1 MHTYKTIT
9 AIAVVPLTAF
19 SLAACS
25 SDSATPAE
33 TVTVT
38 ASPTDAMASPTDA
51 MSPTETTSPTSPP
64 ASPPVLNSMHR
75 QPSQPPP
82 KSSPVMRSP
91 AVVGEAGRK
100 VWYITVRENRNTA
113 TEVYIDRS
121 SGEKV
126 KQQQENLPA
135 VAQKMPSLS
144 AEQGIE
150 KALEVSPGGAV
161 VEFDLE
167 TFRGGPA
174 WYVFMRGGSN
184 GQREA
189 YVDANSGA
197 IRSRAAASDL
207 WALLPDVH
215 RAQRPQTC
223 SASCLAGHVD
233 IELASINVGAPQ
245 RILRCEVGDDLFQRN
260 VVE

>member
-1 MHTYKTIT
+1 
-9 AIAVVPLTAF
+9 
-19 SLAACS
+19 
-25 SDSATPAE
+25 
-33 TVTVT
+33 
-38 ASPTDAMASPTDA
+38 
-51 MSPTETTSPTSPP
+51 MSPTEATSPTSQPTGP
-64 ASPPVLNSMHR
+64 ELDASAAITAATQIVPGDAIAGGR
-75 QPSQPPP
+75 T
-82 KSSPVMRSP
+82 
-91 AVVGEAGRK
+91 GEAGRK

-113 TEVYIDRS
+113 TEVYIDRV

-126 KQQQENLPA
+126 KQKQEDLPA
-135 VAQKMPSLS
+135 VAQQMPSLS

-197 IRSRAAASDL
+197 ILKQGR
-207 WALLPDVH
+207 
-215 RAQRPQTC
+215 
-223 SASCLAGHVD
+223 G
-233 IELASINVGAPQ
+233 
-245 RILRCEVGDDLFQRN
+245 
-260 VVE
+260 

>member
-1 MHTYKTIT
+1 MHTHKTIT

-51 MSPTETTSPTSPP
+51 MSPTETTSPTSQP
-64 ASPPVLNSMHR
+64 AGPELDASAAIAAATQIVPGDAIAGGR
-75 QPSQPPP
+75 T
-82 KSSPVMRSP
+82 
-91 AVVGEAGRK
+91 GEAGRK

-150 KALEVSPGGAV
+150 KALEVSPGGAD

-197 IRSRAAASDL
+197 ILKQGR
-207 WALLPDVH
+207 
-215 RAQRPQTC
+215 
-223 SASCLAGHVD
+223 G
-233 IELASINVGAPQ
+233 
-245 RILRCEVGDDLFQRN
+245 
-260 VVE
+260 

>member
-51 MSPTETTSPTSPP
+51 MSPTETTSPTSQP
-64 ASPPVLNSMHR
+64 AGPELDASAAIAAATQIVPGDAIAGGR
-75 QPSQPPP
+75 T
-82 KSSPVMRSP
+82 
-91 AVVGEAGRK
+91 GEAGRK

-135 VAQKMPSLS
+135 VAQKMSSLS

-197 IRSRAAASDL
+197 ILKQGR
-207 WALLPDVH
+207 
-215 RAQRPQTC
+215 
-223 SASCLAGHVD
+223 G
-233 IELASINVGAPQ
+233 
-245 RILRCEVGDDLFQRN
+245 
-260 VVE
+260 

>member
-1 MHTYKTIT
+1 MDTYKAAT
-9 AIAVVPLTAF
+9 AIVVVPLTAF

-25 SDSATPAE
+25 SDAATPAE

-38 ASPTDAMASPTDA
+38 ASPTETVA
-51 MSPTETTSPTSPP
+51 SPTETTSPTSQPTGLELD
-64 ASPPVLNSMHR
+64 ASAAITAATQIVPGDAIAGGR
-75 QPSQPPP
+75 T
-82 KSSPVMRSP
+82 
-91 AVVGEAGRK
+91 GEAGRK

-113 TEVYIDRS
+113 TEVYVDRF
-121 SGEKV
+121 SGEGV
-126 KQQQENLPA
+126 RQQPEDLPP
-135 VAQKMPSLS
+135 VAQQMPSLS

-167 TFRGGPA
+167 TFRGAPA

-197 IRSRAAASDL
+197 ILEQGR
-207 WALLPDVH
+207 
-215 RAQRPQTC
+215 
-223 SASCLAGHVD
+223 G
-233 IELASINVGAPQ
+233 
-245 RILRCEVGDDLFQRN
+245 
-260 VVE
+260 

>member
-1 MHTYKTIT
+1 MRKYKAAT
-9 AIAVVPLTAF
+9 AIVVVPLTAF

-25 SDSATPAE
+25 QDSATPAE

-38 ASPTDAMASPTDA
+38 ASPTDVMAPPTNA
-51 MSPTETTSPTSPP
+51 MSPTETTSPTSQPTGAELD
-64 ASPPVLNSMHR
+64 ASAAITAATRIVPGDAIAGGR
-75 QPSQPPP
+75 T
-82 KSSPVMRSP
+82 
-91 AVVGEAGRK
+91 GEAGRK

-113 TEVYIDRS
+113 TEVYVDRS
-121 SGEKV
+121 SGEGV
-126 KQQQENLPA
+126 RQQPEDLPP
-135 VAQKMPSLS
+135 VAQQMPSLS

-197 IRSRAAASDL
+197 ILKQGR
-207 WALLPDVH
+207 
-215 RAQRPQTC
+215 
-223 SASCLAGHVD
+223 G
-233 IELASINVGAPQ
+233 
-245 RILRCEVGDDLFQRN
+245 
-260 VVE
+260 

>member
-1 MHTYKTIT
+1 MRKYKAAT
-9 AIAVVPLTAF
+9 AIVVVPLTAF

-38 ASPTDAMASPTDA
+38 ASPTETVAPPTNA
-51 MSPTETTSPTSPP
+51 MSPTETTSPTSQPTGP
-64 ASPPVLNSMHR
+64 ELDASAAITAATQIVPGDAIAGGR
-75 QPSQPPP
+75 T
-82 KSSPVMRSP
+82 
-91 AVVGEAGRK
+91 GEAGRK

-113 TEVYIDRS
+113 TEVYVDRF
-121 SGEKV
+121 SGEGV
-126 KQQQENLPA
+126 RQQPEDLPP
-135 VAQKMPSLS
+135 VAQQMPSLS

-167 TFRGGPA
+167 TFRGAPA

-197 IRSRAAASDL
+197 ILEQGR
-207 WALLPDVH
+207 
-215 RAQRPQTC
+215 
-223 SASCLAGHVD
+223 G
-233 IELASINVGAPQ
+233 
-245 RILRCEVGDDLFQRN
+245 
-260 VVE
+260 